1 MSKNSKHLILC
12 GKKPICLLR
21 LKYDEPPNQENFHI
35 TTVNKILNR
44 AFPWLQKACTYV
56 DAKQR
61 RFVNV
66 TAFPDGLLHGW
77 KTEGIGE

>member
-1 MSKNSKHLILC
+1 MMNHQIKKTFISQQLI
-12 GKKPICLLR
+12 
-21 LKYDEPPNQENFHI
+21 
-35 TTVNKILNR
+35 KILNR

-66 TAFPDGLLHGW
+66 TVFPYGLLHGW

>member
-1 MSKNSKHLILC
+1 MMNHQIKKTFISQQLI
-12 GKKPICLLR
+12 K
-21 LKYDEPPNQENFHI
+21 
-35 TTVNKILNR
+35 VLNT
-44 AFPWLQKACTYV
+44 AFAWLQKACTYV

-66 TAFPDGLLHGW
+66 AAFPDGLLHGW